1 MNSSR
6 RDFIKKS
13 ALLSGSAAL
22 AGMLPATIQRAL
34 AINPEAGST
43 FYDAEHVVFLMQENR
58 SFDHLYGTL
67 KGIRGFNDPRA
78 ISLPNGNSVWAQ
90 STEDGKTYIPFRL
103 NVKDTKAPW
112 MGSTPHGWADQ
123 TDARNAGKYDRWL
136 NVKKPYNKDYADV
149 PLTLGYCDRSDFP
162 FYYSLADAFTVCDQH
177 FCSSITGTH
186 PNRWYWM
193 TGTVREKNEPQA
205 KAHLWNISDYNKPT
219 LNWKTF
225 PERLEEKGISWRIYQ
240 NELTIGAGLSG
251 EESNWLGNFGTN
263 VMEYFKAY
271 NVRLHP
277 GNVHNLNQRKKV
289 VQQEIDRI
297 GANPSEEADQRRL
310 QAAIKVLGMID
321 ESLEIY
327 TIGNF
332 EKLTSREKSLNNKAF
347 TINSNDPDFHSLT
360 TLMYKDGNEE
370 RKLQVPKGDVLHQFR
385 DDVAQNKLP
394 TVSWLMTPAN
404 FSDHPGRPWFGSW
417 YVNEVMEILLKNPEV
432 WKKTIFI
439 LTYDE
444 NDGFFDH
451 VPPYAA
457 PNPYRQ
463 DVGKV
468 SANIDAKMEWVLKD
482 QQTNPSAMDDRI
494 RESSIGLGYR
504 VPLVIASPWT
514 RGGFVNSELFDHTSS
529 LRFLENFLA
538 RKFGKDIREENITTW
553 RRSICGDLTSIFRP
567 FNKDKTDPVDHIDKQ
582 AFIEDVYKSQYKDIP
597 KNYRPLTVEEVVK
610 INRDPKSFSLF
621 PVQEKGIKSSCPIP
635 YELYVDGNF
644 DHENKKYEVTFQAG
658 NQVHQSKSNGAPF
671 LLYAIEPYENEL
683 LRTWEYAVT
692 AGDLLKDSWNL
703 SSFKNGNYHFKTYA
717 PNGFYREFR
726 GTSHHPEI
734 SVKCGYEFEKGYSNC
749 LTGSVQLNFHNS
761 SAEERKLTIKDASY
775 QQQSKAIILKPNE
788 KKSIVVAL
796 SASHGW
802 YDLVIEATGFP
813 NWLERFAGHVETG
826 QVSKTDPLMGGVYS
840 IKNA

>member
-22 AGMLPATIQRAL
+22 VGLLPSTIQRAL
-34 AINPEAGST
+34 AINPASGST
-43 FYDAEHVVFLMQENR
+43 FYDAEHIVFLMQENR
-58 SFDHLYGTL
+58 SFDHLYGCL
-67 KGIRGFNDPRA
+67 KGVRGFNDPRT
-78 ISLPNGNSVWAQ
+78 IIQPNGNSVWAQ
-90 STEDGKTYIPFRL
+90 SNAEGKTFIPFRL
-103 NVKDTKAPW
+103 NVKDSKAPW

-123 TDARNAGKYDRWL
+123 TDARNGGKYDRWL
-136 NVKKPYNKDYADV
+136 NVKKPYNKAYTDV

-193 TGTVREKNEPQA
+193 TGTVREQNNPRA

-219 LNWKTF
+219 LDWKTF
-225 PERLEEKGISWRIYQ
+225 PERLEEHGIGWRIYQ
-240 NELTIGAGLSG
+240 NELTIGSGISG

-277 GNVHNLNQRKKV
+277 GNVANLQQRKKA

-297 GANPSEEADQRRL
+297 GPDPVSQSDKQRL
-310 QAAIKVLGMID
+310 VAAQKVMRMID
-321 ESLEIY
+321 ESIGIY
-327 TIGNF
+327 TK
-332 EKLTSREKSLNNKAF
+332 EAYDKLPRHEKSLNDRAF
-347 TINSNDPDFHSLT
+347 TTNHNDADYHALT
-360 TLMYKDGNEE
+360 TISYQDGDID
-370 RKLQVPKGDVLHQFR
+370 RQLQVPKGDVLHQFR
-385 DDVAQNKLP
+385 QDVENNKLP

-451 VPPYAA
+451 VPPYAT
-457 PNPYRQ
+457 PNPYSEGA
-463 DVGKV
+463 GKV
-468 SANIDAKMEWVLKD
+468 SSNIDGKMEWVTKD
-482 QQTNPSAMDDRI
+482 QQTNPSAMEDRI

-538 RKFGKDIREENITTW
+538 KKFGKSIREENITQW

-567 FNKDKTDPVDHIDKQ
+567 FQADQTETVKALEKDAFMVDVH
-582 AFIEDVYKSQYKDIP
+582 KSQFKDIP
-597 KNYRPLTVEEVVK
+597 KNYRPLRESEIAQVNTA
-610 INRDPKSFSLF
+610 PQQFSLF
-621 PVQEKGIKSSCPIP
+621 PEQEKGIKPSCPIP
-635 YELYVDGNF
+635 YELYLDGHYDVNSK
-644 DHENKKYEVTFQAG
+644 EYQLTFTAG
-658 NQVHQSKSNGAPF
+658 NKVHNAKSNGSPF
-671 LLYAIEPYENEL
+671 LVYAAAPYDQET
-683 LRTWEYAVT
+683 LRTWEYAVS
-692 AGDLLKDSWNL
+692 AGDSLRDNWHL
-703 SSFKNGNYHFKTYA
+703 SSFKDGHYHLKGYA

-726 GTSHHPEI
+726 GSDRHPEV
-734 SVKCGYEFEKGYSNC
+734 SVKCVYEQAKNKDQ
-749 LTGSVQLNFHNS
+749 LTGNLVAKLNNR
-761 SAEERKLTIKDASY
+761 SAAAKKMLLKDLGY
-775 QQQSKAIILKPNE
+775 QQQLGPVTLAPGE
-788 KKSIVVAL
+788 EKSIVIDL
-796 SASHGW
+796 QSSFGW
-802 YDLVIEATGFP
+802 YDLQLEAEGYPT
-813 NWLERFAGHVETG
+813 WSERFAGHVETG
-826 QVSKTDPLMGGVYS
+826 KISKTDPLMGGLYTV
-840 IKNA
+840 

>member
-1 MNSSR
+1 MNNSR
-6 RDFIKKS
+6 RDFIKKA
-13 ALLSGSAAL
+13 ALLSGSATL
-22 AGMLPATIQRAL
+22 AGMLPSTIQRAI
-34 AINPEAGST
+34 AISPEAGST
-43 FYDAEHVVFLMQENR
+43 FYDAEHIVFLMQENR

-67 KGIRGFNDPRA
+67 KGVRGFNDPRA
-78 ISLPNGNSVWAQ
+78 IKLPNGNSVWAQ
-90 STEDGKTYIPFRL
+90 SNKEGNTFIPFRL
-103 NVKDTKAPW
+103 NVKNTKAPW

-123 TDARNAGKYDRWL
+123 TDARNGGKYDKWL
-136 NVKKPYNKDYADV
+136 NVKKPYNKEYAAV

-193 TGTVREKNEPQA
+193 TGTVREENRPEA

-225 PERLEEKGISWRIYQ
+225 PERLEEQGIAWRIYQ

-277 GNVHNLNQRKKV
+277 GNVTNLAQRKKV

-297 GANPSEEADQRRL
+297 GKNPIEDADKRRL
-310 QAAIKVLGMID
+310 QAAEKVMSMID
-321 ESLEIY
+321 ESLRIY
-327 TIGNF
+327 TRDNF
-332 EKLTSREKSLNNKAF
+332 DKLSTRDKSLNERAF
-347 TINSNDPDFHSLT
+347 TINSNDPNFHSLT
-360 TLMYKDGNEE
+360 SLPYKDDGVQREM
-370 RKLQVPKGDVLHQFR
+370 QIPKGDVLHQFR
-385 DDVAQNKLP
+385 DDVENNKLP

-451 VPPYAA
+451 VPPYAV
-457 PNPYRQ
+457 PNPYK
-463 DVGKV
+463 VGSGKV
-468 SANIDAKMEWVLKD
+468 SPNIDAKMEWVLKD

-529 LRFLENFLA
+529 IRFLENFLS
-538 RKFGKDIREENITTW
+538 RKFGKSIEEENITQW

-567 FNKDKTDPVDHIDKQ
+567 FNKDKTEGVELIDKE
-582 AFIEDVYKSQYKDIP
+582 AFIEDIYNSRYKDIP
-597 KNYRPLTVEEVVK
+597 KNYRPLNGGEIKLVNTK
-610 INRDPKSFSLF
+610 PQDFDLF
-621 PVQEKGIKSSCPIP
+621 PVQEKGIKQSCPIP
-635 YELYVDGNF
+635 YELYADGMYN
-644 DHENKKYEVTFQAG
+644 EKNNKYSIQFRAG
-658 NQVHQSKSNGAPF
+658 NQIHGSKSNGAPF
-671 LLYAIEPYENEL
+671 LLYAAESFEKEI

-692 AGDLLKDSWNL
+692 AGDSLNDSWNL
-703 SSFKNGNYHFKTYA
+703 DAFENSNYHLKAYA

-726 GTSHHPEI
+726 GTSKHPAI
-734 SVKCGYEFEKGYSNC
+734 SVRCDYEKVRINH
-749 LTGSVQLNFHNS
+749 LTGNVMMAFHNN
-761 SAEERKLTIKDASY
+761 SAQSRMLSIKDISY
-775 QQQSKAIILKPNE
+775 GQGSKSFSLLPNEQKAIVMDLAN
-788 KKSIVVAL
+788 
-796 SASHGW
+796 SHGW
-802 YDLVIEATGFP
+802 YDFIVEVDGFL
-813 NWLERFAGHVETG
+813 NWFERFAGHVETG
-826 QVSKTDPLMGGVYS
+826 KVSKTDPLMGGIYS
-840 IKNA
+840 V